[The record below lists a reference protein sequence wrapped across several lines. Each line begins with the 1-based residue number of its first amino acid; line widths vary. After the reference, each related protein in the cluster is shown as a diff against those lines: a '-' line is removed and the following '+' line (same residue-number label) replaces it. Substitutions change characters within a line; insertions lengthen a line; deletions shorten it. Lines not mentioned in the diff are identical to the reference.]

1 MARLWTRRLSRSLSK
16 TQRERGKTWAQ
27 GSVQHT
33 LSLSLISVFVSCCSP
48 SLYCFHHH
56 IQTLYLYLL
65 PFILHIQ
72 TLCLYLLHFILHILT
87 LFLYLLPF
95 ILHTH
100 SPSNSLFLSS
110 DPLIFPSPTPCL
122 CQDRI
127 EDSSSAENGH
137 LAAEKTHSFP
147 TTGGLSHS
155 LSNSGLTPAVLV
167 AQVTTLTLSL
177 HSH

>member
-1 MARLWTRRLSRSLSK
+1 MDKKAFQKFVKDTKRTWQDLGTRVSP
-16 TQRERGKTWAQ
+16 TP
-27 GSVQHT
+27 
-33 LSLSLISVFVSCCSP
+33 SLSLYHCLSPYLSLVVHLLSISI
-48 SLYCFHHH
+48 YCFHHD
-56 IQTLYLYLL
+56 I
-65 PFILHIQ
+65 F
-72 TLCLYLLHFILHILT
+72 
-87 LFLYLLPF
+87 FLYLLPI

-110 DPLIFPSPTPCL
+110 DPLIFPSPTPL
-122 CQDRI
+122 LQDRI

-167 AQVTTLTLSL
+167 AQVNTLTLS
-177 HSH
+177 H

>member
-33 LSLSLISVFVSCCSP
+33 LSLSIRPPYLSLVVRLRSISI
-48 SLYCFHHH
+48 YCFHHD
-56 IQTLYLYLL
+56 I
-65 PFILHIQ
+65 F
-72 TLCLYLLHFILHILT
+72 
-87 LFLYLLPF
+87 FLYLLPI
-95 ILHTH
+95 ILLTH

-110 DPLIFPSPTPCL
+110 DPLIFPSPTPL
-122 CQDRI
+122 LQDRI

-167 AQVTTLTLSL
+167 AQVNTLTLSR

>member
-1 MARLWTRRLSRSLSK
+1 MDKKAFQKFVKDTKRTWQDLGTRVSPTHSLSI
-16 TQRERGKTWAQ
+16 TDLRIC
-27 GSVQHT
+27 
-33 LSLSLISVFVSCCSP
+33 LLL
-48 SLYCFHHH
+48 LYCFHQD
-56 IQTLYLYLL
+56 ISFSIYC
-65 PFILHIQ
+65 PSFFI
-72 TLCLYLLHFILHILT
+72 
-87 LFLYLLPF
+87 
-95 ILHTH
+95 TH

-110 DPLIFPSPTPCL
+110 DPLIFPSPTPHL
-122 CQDRI
+122 QDRI

-167 AQVTTLTLSL
+167 AQVNTLTLSL